1 MSEDYK
7 KDFSGGDLGFMPIS
21 LISVKTRVLILGG
34 GRAGSLKAKAFLSH
48 GCLVTVIS
56 MDFADAFEELQA
68 PNLCLIRGA
77 YDREFIKKA
86 HLVVIAVSDEA
97 LAIQIK
103 EDCEAEYKLYLHAGS
118 ASQGLFII
126 PAVGETREG
135 IFTFHTKKGS
145 PATAKLIRTKIK
157 EQLSQYD
164 AFIEFACN
172 LRASLAGNENQPEI
186 MRFVN
191 TEEFLEYYR
200 QQKHLLILKLFYGGM
215 DFEA

>member
-7 KDFSGGDLGFMPIS
+7 KNFSGRDLGYMPIS
-21 LISVKTRVLILGG
+21 LIAGKLRVLIVGG
-34 GRAGSLKAKAFLSH
+34 GKAGYLKAKAFLSK
-48 GCLVTVIS
+48 GCSVTVVS
-56 MDFADAFEELQA
+56 MDFDDVFGELQA
-68 PNLCLIRGA
+68 PNLCLMKEA
-77 YDREFIKKA
+77 YHRELIMKA
-86 HLVVIAVSDEA
+86 HLVVIAVSDEE
-97 LAIQIK
+97 LAMQIK
-103 EDCEAEYKLYLHAGS
+103 VDCEDEYKLYLYAPS

-126 PAVGETREG
+126 PAAGETREG

-164 AFIEFACN
+164 SFIEFACN